1 MVQHEDDLVCVGHI
15 LGAQGIKGWVRVFS
29 NTSPRENVVKYS
41 PWVIEQGE
49 IGQGGKRISVAVDGH
64 MQGKNVIAQLD
75 TIEDRNQAE
84 ALTGCRILIDPAL
97 LPALQEGEY
106 YWSDLIGL
114 KVESLQGEPLGVVA
128 SMLETGADDVMVLS
142 GDRERLIPFVIND
155 IVREVNIDE
164 QRMIVDWLPEY

>member
-29 NTSPRENVVKYS
+29 NTSPRENIVKYS
-41 PWVIEQGE
+41 PWIIEQGE
-49 IGQGGKRISVAVDGH
+49 NRVAVAVDGH
-64 MQGKNVIAQLD
+64 LQGRSVIARLD
-75 TIEDRNQAE
+75 TIEDRNKAE

-97 LPALQEGEY
+97 LPPLQAGEY

-155 IVREVNIDE
+155 IVREVNLDE